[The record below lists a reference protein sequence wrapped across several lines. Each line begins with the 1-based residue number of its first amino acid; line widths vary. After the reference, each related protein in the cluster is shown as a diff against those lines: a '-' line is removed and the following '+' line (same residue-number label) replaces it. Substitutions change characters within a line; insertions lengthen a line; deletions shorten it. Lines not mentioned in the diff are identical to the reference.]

1 MGTLWESAKTIYTYV
16 EQSGIS
22 VEDLDIQVHVYTFP
36 MTKDFLTYCKENDY
50 TFHATKGSGD
60 DVDILMSYPHYDF
73 TYTDI
78 DSLEW
83 VTNCTEETK
92 FSVGT
97 CASAGFNFSIFSEK
111 YLDDG
116 TEVNYEDIS
125 FKAAVVIPV
134 YDFSYGD
141 TLIAQ
146 KQLGIFHVTEYEKEA
161 GMINF
166 TCLDNMRFL
175 DKKATKIANF
185 ITVPLKSDV
194 LMANILTKVNL
205 RMGAIPGV
213 KYFQVNKVDHLKK
226 LTFRTIFGYAT
237 EPIGAF
243 AYANYIGNICAKCF
257 NVSDAATVTIPYDN
271 IIDDKNSGAGV
282 KINGF
287 EIQYGDNMV
296 SGFLYDEGEEEI
308 EVPVPLTVD
317 NPLFIKKKQDSLE
330 IIGNRL
336 DSRMN
341 GFTFEPYEVT
351 TFLPNFYIEAGDFV
365 NVEDKN
371 GVMHKILVS
380 QLTWRDNLEM
390 EIVSACETE
399 GDESSSYDS
408 DVNEAIQRNEN
419 IDDEALDSDV
429 ESDEPTTVEMIYTGQ
444 EFNAAVKYLTTGY
457 KDVYTVDET
466 IETIEVTHTAP
477 ASDAESYTLADTSS
491 EFQLE
496 MYVDGTILKLYTD
509 AEQIILPADSS
520 YMFYLFHNL
529 KNLNM
534 QSNEFDASKVENM
547 YYMFAECG
555 YGGQLEEVILNF
567 NTSNVSNMSYMFKQF
582 GYNLNNTV
590 SVLTLG
596 ENFDTS
602 KVTNMNNMFSLAY
615 IKDVELGSGFDTSN
629 VTDMAS
635 MFSSCYTNSIELG
648 NKFNTSNVTDM
659 SSMFKNCGK
668 EILTSLA
675 LPDSF
680 DTSNV
685 TNMSDMFR
693 GCGYN
698 SLTELKLGSNFNTSK
713 VTNMSGMFREC
724 GYKTLYSV
732 DLGAKFLANENLNS
746 ITYMFYYFGK
756 SKTSTGSIIYLPA
769 SFLSYLKEKGG
780 DSYAST
786 IGITEEQLAATE
798 YE

>member
-1 MGTLWESAKTIYTYV
+1 MGILWESAKTIYTYV

-141 TLIAQ
+141 TLIVQ

-271 IIDDKNSGAGV
+271 IIDDKSSGAGV

-308 EVPVPLTVD
+308 EVPVPMTVD

-399 GDESSSYDS
+399 GEESSSYDS

-419 IDDEALDSDV
+419 IDSVPIDDDNENDV
-429 ESDEPTTVEMIYTGQ
+429 LVYMTYTGRD
-444 EFNAAVKYLTTGY
+444 FNDGIK
-457 KDVYTVDET
+457 
-466 IETIEVTHTAP
+466 
-477 ASDAESYTLADTSS
+477 TLASGSYQDFDDKDEIITGIEITNTKPGDDITTKEFADT
-491 EFQLE
+491 ENGQVLTAY
-496 MYVDGTILKLYTD
+496 MDGTVVKLYTEAD
-509 AEQIILPADSS
+509 VIILPEDSM
-520 YMFYLFHNL
+520 YMFYALTAL
-529 KNLNM
+529 TTLDL
-534 QSNEFDASKVENM
+534 SR
-547 YYMFAECG
+547 
-555 YGGQLEEVILNF
+555 F
-567 NTSNVSNMSYMFKQF
+567 NS
-582 GYNLNNTV
+582 
-590 SVLTLG
+590 
-596 ENFDTS
+596 ER
-602 KVTNMNNMFSLAY
+602 VTNMKHMFSNLH
-615 IKDVELGSGFDTSN
+615 KLETLDLGDKFDTSN
-629 VTDMAS
+629 VINMQGMFAS
-635 MFSSCYTNSIELG
+635 MGVSAELYGDFSLVLGDKFDTSSVTNMGGMFCNIAPRALNVTLKLG
-648 NKFNTSNVTDM
+648 DKFDTSKVTDM
-659 SSMFKNCGK
+659 SSMFCNSCMYARNKFETDLKN
-668 EILTSLA
+668 ISLA
-675 LPDSF
+675 SA
-680 DTSNV
+680 
-685 TNMSDMFR
+685 TNIKDMFNAFGHTR
-693 GCGYN
+693 YF
-698 SLTELKLGSNFNTSK
+698 SDSNGNFHTVETTK
-713 VTNMSGMFREC
+713 I
-724 GYKTLYSV
+724 
-732 DLGAKFLANENLNS
+732 DLGEDFVVTDAMTLGNYPLAVQDGMILQVPQSTYDLIEEKFPSWQYRLEVR
-746 ITYMFYYFGK
+746 
-756 SKTSTGSIIYLPA
+756 
-769 SFLSYLKEKGG
+769 
-780 DSYAST
+780 
-786 IGITEEQLAATE
+786 
-798 YE
+798 

>member
-1 MGTLWESAKTIYTYV
+1 M
-16 EQSGIS
+16 S
-22 VEDLDIQVHVYTFP
+22 VEDLDIQVHVYVFP
-36 MTKDFLTYCKENDY
+36 MTKDLLAYCKESDY
-50 TFHATKGSGD
+50 RFLAIGSGD
-60 DVDILMSYPHYDF
+60 DVDTLMSYPHYNF

-83 VTNCTEETK
+83 VTNCTEEPK

-205 RMGAIPGV
+205 RMGTLPGV

-271 IIDDKNSGAGV
+271 IIDDKSSGTGV

-308 EVPVPLTVD
+308 EVPVPMTVD

-399 GDESSSYDS
+399 GEESSSYDS

-419 IDDEALDSDV
+419 IDSVPIDDDNENDV
-429 ESDEPTTVEMIYTGQ
+429 LVYMTYTGRD
-444 EFNAAVKYLTTGY
+444 FNGGIK
-457 KDVYTVDET
+457 
-466 IETIEVTHTAP
+466 
-477 ASDAESYTLADTSS
+477 TLASGSYQDFDDRDEIITGIEITNEKPADGVTTK
-491 EFQLE
+491 EFSNTESGQVLTAY
-496 MYVDGTILKLYTD
+496 MDGTVVKLYTEAD
-509 AEQIILPADSS
+509 IIMLPEDSS
-520 YMFYLFHNL
+520 YMFASLHALIKLDLSRFSTEHVINM
-529 KNLNM
+529 KN
-534 QSNEFDASKVENM
+534 
-547 YYMFAECG
+547 MFAWTWG
-555 YGGQLEEVILNF
+555 LEEINLGGDF
-567 NTSNVSNMSYMFKQF
+567 NTSNV
-582 GYNLNNTV
+582 
-590 SVLTLG
+590 
-596 ENFDTS
+596 
-602 KVTNMNNMFSLAY
+602 TNMYGMFNGTFLL
-615 IKDVELGSGFDTSN
+615 KTLNLGNKFDTSN
-629 VTDMAS
+629 VTNMSS
-635 MFSSCYTNSIELG
+635 MFNSIGYRLDYEDIFSLDLGDKFDTSNVTNMSNMFFRAVPRSLEVSLNLG

-659 SSMFKNCGK
+659 YEMFCGSFLLAGK
-668 EILTSLA
+668 SFVMSKIDFDLTNA
-675 LPDSF
+675 TDI
-680 DTSNV
+680 
-685 TNMSDMFR
+685 TNMFYDFGFPKSYY
-693 GCGYN
+693 GTGGY
-698 SLTELKLGSNFNTSK
+698 LYKLDEPI
-713 VTNMSGMFREC
+713 RI
-724 GYKTLYSV
+724 
-732 DLGAKFLANENLNS
+732 DLGEKFIITDTMALGNYPLAVRAGIILQVPQS
-746 ITYMFYYFGK
+746 TYDLIGEKFGNWQ
-756 SKTSTGSIIYLPA
+756 SRL
-769 SFLSYLKEKGG
+769 EVR
-780 DSYAST
+780 
-786 IGITEEQLAATE
+786 
-798 YE
+798 

>member
-1 MGTLWESAKTIYTYV
+1 MGILWESAKTIYTYV

-271 IIDDKNSGAGV
+271 IIDDKSSGAGV

-399 GDESSSYDS
+399 GDESSFYDS

-419 IDDEALDSDV
+419 IDSVPIDDDNENDV
-429 ESDEPTTVEMIYTGQ
+429 LVYMTYTGRD
-444 EFNAAVKYLTTGY
+444 FNDGIKTLASGSYQDFDDIDEIITG
-457 KDVYTVDET
+457 
-466 IETIEVTHTAP
+466 IEVTNEKPRDGVATK
-477 ASDAESYTLADTSS
+477 EFADT
-491 EFQLE
+491 ERGQVLTAY
-496 MYVDGTILKLYTD
+496 MDGTVVKLYTEAD
-509 AEQIILPADSS
+509 IIMLPEDSS
-520 YMFYLFHNL
+520 YMFASLHALIKLDLSRFSTEHVINM
-529 KNLNM
+529 KN
-534 QSNEFDASKVENM
+534 
-547 YYMFAECG
+547 MFAWTWG
-555 YGGQLEEVILNF
+555 LEEINLGGDF
-567 NTSNVSNMSYMFKQF
+567 NTSNV
-582 GYNLNNTV
+582 
-590 SVLTLG
+590 
-596 ENFDTS
+596 
-602 KVTNMNNMFSLAY
+602 TNMYGMFNGTFLL
-615 IKDVELGSGFDTSN
+615 KMLNLGNKFDTSN
-629 VTDMAS
+629 VTDMS
-635 MFSSCYTNSIELG
+635 YMFNSIGYRLDYEDIFSLDLGDKFDTSNVTNMSNMFFYAVPRSLEVSLNLG

-659 SSMFKNCGK
+659 HEMFYGSFLLAGK
-668 EILTSLA
+668 SFVMSKIDFDLTNA
-675 LPDSF
+675 TDI
-680 DTSNV
+680 
-685 TNMSDMFR
+685 TNMFYDFGFPKSYY
-693 GCGYN
+693 GTGGY
-698 SLTELKLGSNFNTSK
+698 LYKLDEPI
-713 VTNMSGMFREC
+713 RI
-724 GYKTLYSV
+724 
-732 DLGAKFLANENLNS
+732 DLGEKFIITDTMALGNYPLAVRAGIILQVPQS
-746 ITYMFYYFGK
+746 TYDLIGEKFGNWQ
-756 SKTSTGSIIYLPA
+756 SRL
-769 SFLSYLKEKGG
+769 EVR
-780 DSYAST
+780 
-786 IGITEEQLAATE
+786 
-798 YE
+798 

>member
-1 MGTLWESAKTIYTYV
+1 MWESAINIYAYV
-16 EQSGIS
+16 EQNEMS
-22 VEDLDIQVHVYTFP
+22 VEDLDIQVHVYVFP
-36 MTKDFLTYCKENDY
+36 MTKDLLAYCKESDY
-50 TFHATKGSGD
+50 RFLAIGSGD
-60 DVDILMSYPHYDF
+60 DVDTLMSYPHYNF

-205 RMGAIPGV
+205 IMGEIPSV

-226 LTFRTIFGYAT
+226 LTYRTIFGYAM

-243 AYANYIGNICAKCF
+243 AYADYMGNICARCF
-257 NVSDAATVTIPYDN
+257 NASNAAVVTIPYDEVIEN
-271 IIDDKNSGAGV
+271 KSSGAGV

-308 EVPVPLTVD
+308 EVPVPMTVD

-419 IDDEALDSDV
+419 IDSVPIDDDNENDV
-429 ESDEPTTVEMIYTGQ
+429 LVYMTYTGRN
-444 EFNAAVKYLTTGY
+444 FNDGIKTLASGSYQDFDDIDEIITG
-457 KDVYTVDET
+457 
-466 IETIEVTHTAP
+466 IEVTNEKP
-477 ASDAESYTLADTSS
+477 SDGVATKEFADTESG
-491 EFQLE
+491 QVLTAY
-496 MYVDGTILKLYTD
+496 MDGTVVKLYTEAD
-509 AEQIILPADSS
+509 IIMLPEDSS
-520 YMFYLFHNL
+520 YMFASLHALIKLDLSRFSTEHVINM
-529 KNLNM
+529 KN
-534 QSNEFDASKVENM
+534 
-547 YYMFAECG
+547 MFAWTWG
-555 YGGQLEEVILNF
+555 LEEINLGGDF
-567 NTSNVSNMSYMFKQF
+567 NTSNV
-582 GYNLNNTV
+582 
-590 SVLTLG
+590 
-596 ENFDTS
+596 
-602 KVTNMNNMFSLAY
+602 TNMYGMFNGTYLL
-615 IKDVELGSGFDTSN
+615 KTLNLGSKFDTSN
-629 VTDMAS
+629 VTNMSS
-635 MFSSCYTNSIELG
+635 MFNSIGYRLDYEDIFSLDLGDKFDTSNVTNMSNMFSRAVPRSLEVSLNLG

-659 SSMFKNCGK
+659 YEMFYGSFLLAGK
-668 EILTSLA
+668 SFVMSKIDFDLTNA
-675 LPDSF
+675 TDI
-680 DTSNV
+680 
-685 TNMSDMFR
+685 TNMFYDFGFPKSYY
-693 GCGYN
+693 GTGGY
-698 SLTELKLGSNFNTSK
+698 LYELDEPI
-713 VTNMSGMFREC
+713 RI
-724 GYKTLYSV
+724 
-732 DLGAKFLANENLNS
+732 DLGEKFIITDTMALGNYPLAVRAGIILQVPQS
-746 ITYMFYYFGK
+746 TYDLIGEKFGNWQ
-756 SKTSTGSIIYLPA
+756 SRL
-769 SFLSYLKEKGG
+769 EVR
-780 DSYAST
+780 
-786 IGITEEQLAATE
+786 
-798 YE
+798 

>member
-141 TLIAQ
+141 TLIVQ

-194 LMANILTKVNL
+194 LMANILTKANL
-205 RMGAIPGV
+205 RMGTIPGV

-271 IIDDKNSGAGV
+271 IIDGKSSGAGV

-308 EVPVPLTVD
+308 EVPVPMTVD

-408 DVNEAIQRNEN
+408 DVNEAIQKNEN
-419 IDDEALDSDV
+419 IDDFALDTDNEEEDFTEVQISITGRDFNTKIKQLTGTSADYLTMDTSIYGIVKTEKEPSDNYI
-429 ESDEPTTVEMIYTGQ
+429 EIDTVEGIPIK
-444 EFNAAVKYLTTGY
+444 AYLTTEQITTNYG
-457 KDVYTVDET
+457 TVLTDK
-466 IETIEVTHTAP
+466 
-477 ASDAESYTLADTSS
+477 
-491 EFQLE
+491 
-496 MYVDGTILKLYTD
+496 YVVNLYTT
-509 AEQIILPADSS
+509 ASKIYLPSDSS
-520 YMFYLFHNL
+520 YMFYGFEKIWDLDVSFL
-529 KNLNM
+529 
-534 QSNEFDASKVENM
+534 DASSATNCA
-547 YYMFAECG
+547 YMFYCLG
-555 YGGQLEEVILNF
+555 YKGEDNADGGWAFSNLILGD
-567 NTSNVSNMSYMFKQF
+567 S
-582 GYNLNNTV
+582 
-590 SVLTLG
+590 
-596 ENFDTS
+596 
-602 KVTNMNNMFSLAY
+602 
-615 IKDVELGSGFDTSN
+615 
-629 VTDMAS
+629 
-635 MFSSCYTNSIELG
+635 
-648 NKFNTSNVTDM
+648 FNTSNVTNMDYM
-659 SSMFKNCGK
+659 LYRIGCNWGDNPNLGYINLGALSTKN
-668 EILTSLA
+668 LLSY
-675 LPDSF
+675 
-680 DTSNV
+680 
-685 TNMSDMFR
+685 TNMFGHGAYWDYSWL
-693 GCGYN
+693 GYIYAN
-698 SLTELKLGSNFNTSK
+698 NKEALDLAQVFIDSGDLKIAYSL
-713 VTNMSGMFREC
+713 V
-724 GYKTLYSV
+724 
-732 DLGAKFLANENLNS
+732 LNS
-746 ITYMFYYFGK
+746 
-756 SKTSTGSIIYLPA
+756 
-769 SFLSYLKEKGG
+769 
-780 DSYAST
+780 
-786 IGITEEQLAATE
+786 
-798 YE
+798 